1 MVFQRIKV
9 YPFITPQKKGTF
21 TMMKKL
27 ISMLLSLLL
36 CISVLSTQALAA
48 ADSDE
53 NNPPPR
59 ITETPAPNEPDEPD
73 NPITVMCMTPG
84 YTGSGEQ
91 PVD

>member
-1 MVFQRIKV
+1 MVSLYTKV
-9 YPFITPQKKGTF
+9 YPFITPQKEGTF

-27 ISMLLSLLL
+27 ISMLL
-36 CISVLSTQALAA
+36 
-48 ADSDE
+48 
-53 NNPPPR
+53 
-59 ITETPAPNEPDEPD
+59 PNEPDEPD

>member
-36 CISVLSTQALAA
+36 CISVISTQALAA
-48 ADSDE
+48 AD
-53 NNPPPR
+53 
-59 ITETPAPNEPDEPD
+59 
-73 NPITVMCMTPG
+73 
-84 YTGSGEQ
+84 
-91 PVD
+91 

>member
-1 MVFQRIKV
+1 MVSLYTKV
-9 YPFITPQKKGTF
+9 YPFITPQKEGTF

-27 ISMLLSLLL
+27 ISALLSLLL

-53 NNPPPR
+53 NNPPPN
-59 ITETPAPNEPDEPD
+59 ITETPAPDEPD

>member
-27 ISMLLSLLL
+27 ISMLLSLLI
-36 CISVLSTQALAA
+36 CLSLLPTQALA
-48 ADSDE
+48 DDGSGE
-53 NNPPPR
+53 NGLP
-59 ITETPAPNEPDEPD
+59 IVIETPAPNEPDEPD
-73 NPITVMCMTPG
+73 DPITVMCMTPG